1 VTRRKTL
8 QAAVWIGGLAP
19 AAWIVWRALHGSLG
33 ANPVET
39 LEHATGD
46 WALRLLLA
54 ALAVSPLRR
63 LTGWHALIAQRRSLG
78 LLAFGYAAC
87 HFTVWAV
94 FDLGLD
100 PGAIVEDVHKRPY
113 VTVGFTAFVLLVP
126 LAVTSTR
133 GWIRRL
139 GRRWTSLH
147 RLVYVAAGLAVLHY
161 AWLVKADLRPPLA
174 YGAGL
179 AALLLLRI
187 PLRRRGVRGVRRA
200 RPPRA
205 EPVGTP
211 GRAAE
216 ANRSA

>member
-1 VTRRKTL
+1 VTRRRAL
-8 QAAVWIGGLAP
+8 RAAVWAGGLAP

-54 ALAVSPLRR
+54 TLAVSPLRR
-63 LTGWHALIAQRRSLG
+63 LTGWHALIAERRSLG
-78 LLAFGYAAC
+78 LLTFGYAAC
-87 HFTVWAV
+87 HFTIWAV
-94 FDLGLD
+94 LDLGLD
-100 PGAIVEDVHKRPY
+100 PAAIVEDVRKRPY

-133 GWIRRL
+133 SWMRRL

-174 YGAGL
+174 YGAAL
-179 AALLLLRI
+179 AALLLLRL
-187 PLRRRGVRGVRRA
+187 PLRRRGMRGLRRPRPARA
-200 RPPRA
+200 RP
-205 EPVGTP
+205 VGP
-211 GRAAE
+211 PNGAAG
-216 ANRSA
+216 ANQSV